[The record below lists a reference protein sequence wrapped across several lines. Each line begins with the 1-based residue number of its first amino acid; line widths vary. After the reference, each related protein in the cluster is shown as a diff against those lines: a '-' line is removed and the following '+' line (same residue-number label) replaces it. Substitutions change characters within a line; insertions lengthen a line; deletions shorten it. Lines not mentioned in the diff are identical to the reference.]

1 MGMLKPIL
9 AAGVLLLAGSAAQAE
24 DCALKQIES
33 IPMEVYPDHLVL
45 PVSFG
50 AIPEKLVFRMEN
62 AGSGISGDIADK
74 LDLHVTSVPPNIH
87 FKRDGEDITR
97 IAHVRDM
104 HLGRLTIGDME
115 FLMLKRGRYPDGVA
129 GDLGTQLFEKVDLE
143 LDIAGGKFN
152 LFASDHCPGKAVYWT
167 KDYAQV
173 PLKREK
179 DFDFLRAELKLDG
192 QPLTVS
198 FSTVGRSRIGMDAM
212 RRLFNIDETSP
223 QLTAVGQDL
232 LGHKTYRF
240 AFKSLTADGLTVNN
254 PDILVFDEA
263 PRPECKEAPH
273 FTDPET
279 TVHSTEQPRLTRNF
293 GCTDAVLGLSVLS
306 KLHIYVS
313 RKENLLYV
321 SAAGAK

>member
-1 MGMLKPIL
+1 
-9 AAGVLLLAGSAAQAE
+9 
-24 DCALKQIES
+24 
-33 IPMEVYPDHLVL
+33 
-45 PVSFG
+45 
-50 AIPEKLVFRMEN
+50 
-62 AGSGISGDIADK
+62 
-74 LDLHVTSVPPNIH
+74 LHITSMPPNVH
-87 FKRDGEDITR
+87 FKRDGEDIMR

-115 FLMLKRGRYPDGVA
+115 FLMLKPGRYPVGVA
-129 GDLGTQLFEKVDLE
+129 GDLGTQMFEKADLE

-152 LFASDHCPGKAVYWT
+152 LFAMDHCPGKTVYWT
-167 KDYAQV
+167 KNYAQL
-173 PLKREK
+173 PLKPAK
-179 DFDFLRAELKLDG
+179 DFSYLRAELVLDG

-212 RRLFNIDETSP
+212 RRLFKVDETSP

-240 AFKSLTADGLTVNN
+240 PFKALTADGLTVNN

-263 PRPECKEAPH
+263 PRPECKEATH
-273 FTDPET
+273 FTEPENML
-279 TVHSTEQPRLTRNF
+279 HSTEQLRLTRNF

-306 KLHIYVS
+306 KLHLYLS
-313 RKENLLYV
+313 RKENLLYI